1 MRTLL
6 LPIVALAFSHPI
18 LAQVPLT
25 LRANQAQSDFTW
37 SGTSSLGP
45 IQGNPSNAF
54 ELAGI
59 CDIAV
64 INTPGTAALSDVQ
77 FTSGDLLAVPDLHG
91 KIPNAFSF
99 LPPLATI
106 DVLGL
111 RLSPSAPLAPV
122 ASNGSFTTSM
132 TLTALAGTL
141 VVTPLGQAATTTPL
155 AGMMSA
161 PTPTTGSL
169 ISAANALSLNLPV
182 NTTFPF
188 SDPATGASGTI
199 TVVGT
204 LIANAK
210 LIEAYGFGDGS
221 GTACPCA
228 NNSPTSAQA
237 GCLNSLAT
245 GGKLTG
251 SGLASVSADTL
262 LLAGSG
268 MPATSTVLY
277 FQGTLAANSG
287 LGVVVG
293 DGLRTVGGQIVR
305 LATIANVGG
314 VSTLPSGAFGPISQL
329 GAIPATGGTR
339 YYTAWY
345 RNPDPAFCTADP
357 FNFTNGV
364 KVVWL
369 P

>member
-1 MRTLL
+1 MRLFCL
-6 LPIVALAFSHPI
+6 SLCVALLSSRA
-18 LAQVPLT
+18 LAQVPT
-25 LRANQAQSDFTW
+25 SLRANQSQSDFVWT
-37 SGTSSLGP
+37 GTSSLGP

-54 ELAGI
+54 ELAGTLEVGLL
-59 CDIAV
+59 AV
-64 INTPGTAALSDVQ
+64 AGTQTPSDLALL
-77 FTSGDLLAVPDLHG
+77 SGDLLAVPDLHG
-91 KIPNAFSF
+91 RIPNVFSF

-106 DVLGL
+106 DVLNL
-111 RLSPSAPLAPV
+111 RLSPSAPLTSV
-122 ASNGSFTTSM
+122 AANGSFTATV
-132 TLTALAGTL
+132 TLTALSGTL
-141 VVTPLGQAATTTPL
+141 VVTPLGQAATSTPL
-155 AGMMSA
+155 AGSSSA
-161 PTPTTGSL
+161 PTPSGGTLLHGVNGL
-169 ISAANALSLNLPV
+169 ALSMPV
-182 NTTFPF
+182 NTSFAF
-188 SDPATGASGTI
+188 SDPASGASGTI

-221 GTACPCA
+221 GTPCPCG
-228 NNSPTSAQA
+228 NNSPASAQA
-237 GCLNSLAT
+237 GCLNST
-245 GGKLTG
+245 GVGGKLVA
-251 SGLASVSADTL
+251 SGIASLSGDTL

-277 FQGTLAANSG
+277 FQGTLPANNG

-314 VSTLPSGAFGPISQL
+314 ASTLPSGAFGPISQL